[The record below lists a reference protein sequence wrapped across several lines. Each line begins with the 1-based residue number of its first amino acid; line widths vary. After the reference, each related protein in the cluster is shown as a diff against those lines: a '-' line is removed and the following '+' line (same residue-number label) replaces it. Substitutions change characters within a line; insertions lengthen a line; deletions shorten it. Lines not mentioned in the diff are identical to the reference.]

1 MASICYLQAYNKW
14 PVTVVFC
21 LMTIGFKGD
30 LHMAEGVKNVNVIF
44 SIGFLNKKIEENL
57 PMYKV

>member
-1 MASICYLQAYNKW
+1 
-14 PVTVVFC
+14 
-21 LMTIGFKGD
+21 MTIGFKGD